1 MSSCLFYEKPIMAWV
16 FKSNILIKGVGG
28 IYKIKIW
35 ILCKTPL
42 RHQIKIVKNDIAKH
56 KLEPEDR

>member
-1 MSSCLFYEKPIMAWV
+1 MVKNHKKIPSAMSSCLFYEKPIMAWV

-42 RHQIKIVKNDIAKH
+42 
-56 KLEPEDR
+56 